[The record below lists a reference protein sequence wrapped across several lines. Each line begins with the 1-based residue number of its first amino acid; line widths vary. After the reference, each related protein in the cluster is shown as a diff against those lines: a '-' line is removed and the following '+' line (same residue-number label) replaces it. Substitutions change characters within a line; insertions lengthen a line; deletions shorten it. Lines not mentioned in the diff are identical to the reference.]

1 MRAYAFEKLDVW
13 QKSRELCKE
22 VYQLTSDFP
31 KSEIWG
37 LSSQM
42 RRAAISVCSNIAEG
56 ASRSGEKERQQFYR
70 IAYSSL
76 MELLNQLVISH
87 DLNFV
92 NEDIYNKI
100 RSEIEPISLMLYV
113 MKKRS

>member
-1 MRAYAFEKLDVW
+1 MREYAFEKLDVW
-13 QKSRELCKE
+13 QKSRGLCNEIYK
-22 VYQLTSDFP
+22 LTGNFP
-31 KSEIWG
+31 KSEVSG

-56 ASRSGEKERQQFYR
+56 ASRSGEKERIQFYR

-76 MELLNQLVISH
+76 MELLNQIIITH
-87 DLNFV
+87 DLELLDN
-92 NEDIYNKI
+92 NKYQEL
-100 RSEIEPISLMLYV
+100 RDKIEPISLMLYV